1 MIKYL
6 LLYLLLFFLPS
17 LPQDYTDFEK
27 RYVDFHER
35 WEKGENF
42 LLEELEE
49 EFALPPLWGEK
60 PPLRD
65 TFPPLWGT
73 QPPLREPFPPHW
85 GETPPLR
92 EAIPQ
97 LWGDQPP
104 LRDSL
109 PPLWGEKPPQK
120 ALGKPL

>member
-49 EFALPPLWGEK
+49 EEDIPQLWG
-60 PPLRD
+60 D
-65 TFPPLWGT
+65 
-73 QPPLREPFPPHW
+73 Q
-85 GETPPLR
+85 PPLR